1 MRPSAPRAYVSDMA
15 VSWRS
20 FAVALLLGSSARA
33 AGEPISLRDAVAFG
47 GERGPG
53 IEVAHAPSAALNDAD
68 HAAGKLLVT
77 PPQLSLMA
85 GPRWNTG
92 ATPEL
97 QTTLMVPV
105 HLGDVRGARA
115 GVVQSQRTLVAN
127 DVARARDEGALRAA
141 IAWSRGVEVKEI
153 IRLRRLSLQ
162 QAQGLADVAKKRAT
176 AGVSLPSELA
186 MASGDLGVAQAA
198 LVEAEG
204 QLFEATAELRV
215 ALGRE
220 PDVDLD
226 PVGDVYATDGT
237 IQGVGPAWARGAEAR
252 NTALKVLTARQAS
265 ARAETSL
272 VSATMAPNLGI
283 GVSYMREGT
292 GDSVLMGVLTLPIPV
307 VDPAAFER
315 ARAKA
320 EEDRATALLH
330 RAKQELGAQVAL
342 SLHEIEHL
350 REVRAM
356 LESNAIPPLREALR
370 LAKVQVDT
378 GTADVAVALLA
389 RQRLLAAEET
399 LARSCAEV
407 SRADLKL
414 AYYTGKLREV
424 NR

>member
-1 MRPSAPRAYVSDMA
+1 MWTCTRGAYDSDMA
-15 VSWRS
+15 VSWRC
-20 FAVALLLGSSARA
+20 FAVVLLAASAARA
-33 AGEPISLRDAVAFG
+33 AGEPISLRDAVARG

-53 IEVAHAPSAALNDAD
+53 IEVAHAPSAAIDDAD

-85 GPRWNTG
+85 GPRWNG
-92 ATPEL
+92 GVTPEL
-97 QTTLMVPV
+97 QTMVTVPV

-115 GVVQSQRTLVAN
+115 GVVQSQRNLVAK
-127 DVARARDEGALRAA
+127 DVARAREEAALRAA

-153 IRLRRLSLQ
+153 IRLRRLSLE
-162 QAQGLADVAKKRAT
+162 QAQGLADVAKKRAI
-176 AGVSLPSELA
+176 AGVSVPSELA
-186 MASGDLGVAQAA
+186 MANGDLGVARAA

-215 ALGRE
+215 ALGHA
-220 PDVDLD
+220 PDAELD
-226 PVGDVYATDGT
+226 PVGDLYAEDPR
-237 IQGVGPAWARGAEAR
+237 IHAVGPAWARGAEAR
-252 NTALKVLTARQAS
+252 NSALQVLTARQGS
-265 ARAETSL
+265 AKAETSL
-272 VSATMAPNLGI
+272 VAATLAPNLGI

-292 GDSVLMGVLTLPIPV
+292 GDSVLLGVLTLPIPV

-315 ARAKA
+315 ARARA
-320 EEDRATALLH
+320 EEDRATAQVH
-330 RAKQELGAQVAL
+330 RARQELGAQVAL

-356 LESNAIPPLREALR
+356 LETNAIPPLREALR

-407 SRADLKL
+407 WRADLKL
-414 AYYTGKLREV
+414 AYYTGQLREV